1 MRNCEKHSTV
11 SYSSVDASEWS
22 VARSR
27 ESPMHMAVAA
37 TDIAEVGTPLSLDA
51 QLEALGIPVLPHR
64 EVRAH
69 KRKLVQESRIGLYK
83 LVGPFMYLLSS
94 IIVHLVQAGEHLKQ
108 YVVVTALAFVACVV
122 MALIA
127 PLLGLPVLPFSI
139 AAWAIVGTVVVLGA
153 YLFSFAIVEANHP
166 LYLPTDN
173 AFMSAATVWV
183 RTEIKAF
190 DAESLKRYG
199 VPEHLLRRAQAAGSL
214 PGAHVHVDEFKLD
227 PFLVLTVRNGL
238 IKHTRYIGAWDT
250 HNPLLDNL

>member
-1 MRNCEKHSTV
+1 
-11 SYSSVDASEWS
+11 
-22 VARSR
+22 
-27 ESPMHMAVAA
+27 MHMAVAA

-122 MALIA
+122 MAFIA